1 MNELSLTHIILIYL
15 GAINLVTFCMYG
27 IDKWKAKRGTWR
39 IPEAKLLWLSVF
51 GGSLGALLG
60 MSVWHHKTLHKKF
73 KYGVPL
79 ILVAQMALV
88 GLALYV
94 HILR

>member
-1 MNELSLTHIILIYL
+1 MQLSLTQIILIDL
-15 GAINLVTFCMYG
+15 GAINVVTFFVYG

-39 IPEAKLLWLSVF
+39 IPEAKLLWLSVA
-51 GGSLGALLG
+51 GGSVGALFG

-79 ILVAQMALV
+79 ILVAQVALI
-88 GLALYV
+88 GLALYYW
-94 HILR
+94 R